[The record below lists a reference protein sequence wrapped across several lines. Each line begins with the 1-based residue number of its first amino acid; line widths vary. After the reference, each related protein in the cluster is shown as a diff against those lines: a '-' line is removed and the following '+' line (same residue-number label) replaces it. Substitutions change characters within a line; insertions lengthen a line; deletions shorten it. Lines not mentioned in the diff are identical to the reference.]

1 MFKPPARRNG
11 AVGPSRPLRDAII
24 RAAAA
29 CLLPMPSPLRRY
41 AVFYFCF
48 YAALGAY
55 TPYVARFVD
64 HLGFSGL
71 VAGGMLGLW
80 YASRIVAPP
89 LWSRAVA
96 RSERPGRWLL
106 AGCLLA
112 SLGFASFGAVTSVAG
127 LFAAMLFFG
136 AFYNAVMPQFEAM
149 TLGAIAGGT
158 EGYGRLRVWG
168 SVGFLVVA
176 GSYGALL
183 DAWGDAWFVGATL
196 PWFALMVW
204 AAWPF
209 RNEPRVAVPG
219 AAVRVAMRVLWT
231 RPGTRPLLF
240 LALLVQAG
248 FGAFYVFYT
257 LHLRANGHDG
267 FAVGLLWVV
276 GVLAEILLFWWAP
289 GLIRRHGIDRLVS
302 LCLGISV
309 LRWVAVALFA
319 GSMPLMIVAQSTH
332 ALGFALFHACLMQ
345 RMATLFPGHEASAGQ
360 GLLYGFSSGLGGVIG
375 ALVAAALWEWQGG
388 AAAFLG
394 GAGFTMLA
402 LALHV
407 QRGSGDQP
415 SPVATARA

>member
-1 MFKPPARRNG
+1 MTPA
-11 AVGPSRPLRDAII
+11 ARD
-24 RAAAA
+24 
-29 CLLPMPSPLRRY
+29 Y

-48 YAALGAY
+48 YASLGAY

-89 LWSRAVA
+89 LWSRGVA
-96 RSERPGRWLL
+96 RSPLPGRWLI
-106 AGCLLA
+106 AGCALA
-112 SLGFASFGAVTSVAG
+112 SLGFASFGFVQTVPQ

-136 AFYNAVMPQFEAM
+136 LFYNAVMPQFEAM
-149 TLGAIAGGT
+149 TLAAIEGQP

-183 DAWGDAWFVGATL
+183 DAWGEVFFVWATL
-196 PWFALMVW
+196 PWFVLMLVAALPWWRVRVGSPHVTVSAD
-204 AAWPF
+204 AATP
-209 RNEPRVAVPG
+209 PTG
-219 AAVRVAMRVLWT
+219 AALPNRIALRSLWG
-231 RPGTRPLLF
+231 RPGVRPLLV

-267 FAVGLLWVV
+267 ATVGLLWVT
-276 GVLAEILLFWWAP
+276 GVLAEIALFWMAP
-289 GLIRRHGIDRLVS
+289 RLIARFGVARLMAI
-302 LCLGISV
+302 CLGVTV
-309 LRWVAVALFA
+309 LRWALVAMVA
-319 GSMPLMIVAQSTH
+319 GSLPLMLAAQLTH

-345 RMATLFPGHEASAGQ
+345 RMAELFPGREGSAGQ

-375 ALVAAALWEWQGG
+375 ALVAAGLWEWQGG
-388 AAAFLG
+388 AAAFSG
-394 GAGFTMLA
+394 GAA
-402 LALHV
+402 LTAGGLILHLH
-407 QRGSGDQP
+407 RR
-415 SPVATARA
+415 AAARATLPHAPTP

>member
-1 MFKPPARRNG
+1 MT
-11 AVGPSRPLRDAII
+11 
-24 RAAAA
+24 
-29 CLLPMPSPLRRY
+29 SPLRRY

-80 YASRIVAPP
+80 YASRVVAPP
-89 LWSRAVA
+89 LWSRWVA
-96 RSERPGRWLL
+96 RSARPGAWLV
-106 AGCLLA
+106 AGCVLA
-112 SLGFASFGAVTSVAG
+112 SIGFASFGAVDSVPG

-149 TLGAIAGGT
+149 TLGAIAGET

-176 GSYGALL
+176 GTYGALL
-183 DAWGDAWFVGATL
+183 DAWGGAWFVGATL
-196 PWFALMVW
+196 PWFALMIW

-209 RNEPRVAVPG
+209 RLEARSSLAPG
-219 AAVRVAMRVLWT
+219 TVRVAMRDLWR
-231 RPGTRPLLF
+231 RPGTRPLLL

-257 LHLRANGHDG
+257 LHLRAHGHDG

-289 GLIRRHGIDRLVS
+289 GLIRRHGVQRLMA
-302 LCLGISV
+302 LCLTLTV
-309 LRWVAVALFA
+309 LRWLAVALFA
-319 GSMPLMIVAQSTH
+319 SSMPLMVLAQSTH

-345 RMATLFPGHEASAGQ
+345 RMASLFPGHEASAGQ

-375 ALVAAALWEWQGG
+375 ALAAAVLWEGYGGRAAFFGG
-388 AAAFLG
+388 ALLTLA
-394 GAGFTMLA
+394 A

-407 QRGSGDQP
+407 RTMAGSR
-415 SPVATARA
+415 RAA

>member
-1 MFKPPARRNG
+1 
-11 AVGPSRPLRDAII
+11 
-24 RAAAA
+24 
-29 CLLPMPSPLRRY
+29 MPFPLRRY

-80 YASRIVAPP
+80 YASRIVSPP

-96 RSERPGRWLL
+96 QSPRPGLWLL

-112 SLGFASFGAVTSVAG
+112 SLGFASFAMVSSVLG
-127 LFAAMLFFG
+127 LFAAMVFFG

-149 TLGAIAGGT
+149 TLGAIAGET

-176 GSYGALL
+176 GTYGALL
-183 DAWGDAWFVGATL
+183 DAWGEAWFVWATL
-196 PWFALMVW
+196 PWFALMIW

-209 RNEPRVAVPG
+209 RHEVRLTSGSSVS
-219 AAVRVAMRVLWT
+219 RVAMRPLWR
-231 RPGTRPLLF
+231 RPGVRPLLL
-240 LALLVQAG
+240 LALIVQAG

-257 LHLRANGHDG
+257 LHLRAHGHDG
-267 FAVGLLWVV
+267 FAVGLLWMV
-276 GVLAEILLFWWAP
+276 GVSAEILLFWSAP
-289 GLIRRHGIDRLVS
+289 GLIRRHGVHRLMA
-302 LCLGISV
+302 LCLGLTV
-309 LRWVAVALFA
+309 GRWVVVALFA
-319 GSMPLMIVAQSTH
+319 SSMPLMVIAQSTH

-345 RMATLFPGHEASAGQ
+345 RMAALFPGHEASAGQ

-375 ALVAAALWEWQGG
+375 ALFAAVLWEWQGG
-388 AAAFLG
+388 VAAFLG
-394 GAGFTMLA
+394 GATLTA
-402 LALHV
+402 LALGLHV
-407 QRGSGDQP
+407 SRGGEVQP
-415 SPVATARA
+415 APIAIAKL

>member
-1 MFKPPARRNG
+1 
-11 AVGPSRPLRDAII
+11 
-24 RAAAA
+24 
-29 CLLPMPSPLRRY
+29 MPSPLRRY

-64 HLGFSGL
+64 YLGFSGL

-89 LWSRAVA
+89 LWSRLVA
-96 RSERPGRWLL
+96 QSPRPGLWLL
-106 AGCLLA
+106 AGCVLA
-112 SLGFASFGAVTSVAG
+112 SLGFASFGAVASVTD

-149 TLGAIAGGT
+149 TLGAIAGET

-183 DAWGDAWFVGATL
+183 DAWGEAWFVGATL

-209 RNEPRVAVPG
+209 RNEARSG
-219 AAVRVAMRVLWT
+219 AATGTVRVAMRELWN
-231 RPGTRPLLF
+231 RPGTRPLLL

-267 FAVGLLWVV
+267 LAVGLLWMV
-276 GVLAEILLFWWAP
+276 GVFAEIVLFWWAP
-289 GLIRRHGIDRLVS
+289 GLIRRHGVHALMA
-302 LCLGISV
+302 LCLGLTV
-309 LRWVAVALFA
+309 ARWIVVALFPA
-319 GSMPLMIVAQSTH
+319 SMPLMVVAQLTH

-345 RMATLFPGHEASAGQ
+345 RMAALFPGHEASAGQ
-360 GLLYGFSSGLGGVIG
+360 GLLYGFSSGLGGVVG
-375 ALVAAALWEWQGG
+375 ALLAAVLWEWRGG
-388 AAAFLG
+388 VAAFLG
-394 GAGFTMLA
+394 GAA
-402 LALHV
+402 LTAAGLGLHLL
-407 QRGSGDQP
+407 RRTEP
-415 SPVATARA
+415 RPNAAKPAAP

>member
-1 MFKPPARRNG
+1 
-11 AVGPSRPLRDAII
+11 
-24 RAAAA
+24 
-29 CLLPMPSPLRRY
+29 MPSPLRRY

-80 YASRIVAPP
+80 YASRIAAPP
-89 LWSRAVA
+89 LWSRWVA
-96 RSERPGRWLL
+96 QSTRPGVWLL

-112 SLGFASFGAVTSVAG
+112 SIGFASFGVVDSVAG

-149 TLGAIAGGT
+149 TLGAIAGET

-176 GSYGALL
+176 GTYGALL
-183 DAWGDAWFVGATL
+183 DTWGEAWFVGATL

-209 RNEPRVAVPG
+209 RHEAPAG
-219 AAVRVAMRVLWT
+219 ATTAAVRVAMRPLWK
-231 RPGTRPLLF
+231 RDGVRPLLS

-257 LHLRANGHDG
+257 LHLRAHGHDG

-276 GVLAEILLFWWAP
+276 GVFAEILLFWWAP
-289 GLIRRHGIDRLVS
+289 GLIRRHGVHRLVAI
-302 LCLGISV
+302 CLGLTVVRWSV
-309 LRWVAVALFA
+309 VALFPA
-319 GSMPLMIVAQSTH
+319 AMPLMIMAQATH

-345 RMATLFPGHEASAGQ
+345 RMAALFPGHEASAGQ

-375 ALVAAALWEWQGG
+375 ALLAAVLWEWQGG
-388 AAAFLG
+388 VAAFLG
-394 GAGFTMLA
+394 GALLTTAA
-402 LALHV
+402 LGLHLF
-407 QRGSGDQP
+407 RRAEP
-415 SPVATARA
+415 RTVATFASPP

>member
-1 MFKPPARRNG
+1 MH
-11 AVGPSRPLRDAII
+11 
-24 RAAAA
+24 
-29 CLLPMPSPLRRY
+29 SPLRRY

-80 YASRIVAPP
+80 YGSRIVAPP

-96 RSERPGRWLL
+96 RAARPGGWLV

-112 SLGFASFGAVTSVAG
+112 SLGFASFGAAATVPG

-136 AFYNAVMPQFEAM
+136 VFYNAVMPQFEAM
-149 TLGAIAGGT
+149 TLGAIAGEA

-176 GSYGALL
+176 GTYGALL
-183 DAWGDAWFVGATL
+183 DAWGEAWFVWATL

-204 AAWPF
+204 AAWSF
-209 RNEPRVAVPG
+209 RDEPGDSRG
-219 AAVRVAMRVLWT
+219 AAAPAATRSDTRVAMRTLW
-231 RPGTRPLLF
+231 RRAGTRPLLL
-240 LALLVQAG
+240 LALLVQSG

-257 LHLRANGHDG
+257 LHLRAHGHDG
-267 FAVGLLWVV
+267 FAVGLLWVI
-276 GVLAEILLFWWAP
+276 GVLAEIALFWWAP
-289 GLIRRHGIDRLVS
+289 RLIRRYGVQRLMA
-302 LCLGISV
+302 LCLVVTVVRWSV
-309 LRWVAVALFA
+309 VALFA
-319 GSMPLMIVAQSTH
+319 PSMPTMVAAQLTH

-345 RMATLFPGHEASAGQ
+345 RMALLFPGAEASAGQ

-375 ALVAAALWEWQGG
+375 ALLAAGLWEWRGG

-394 GAGFTMLA
+394 GAALTLA
-402 LALHV
+402 ALTLHW
-407 QRGSGDQP
+407 RSAA
-415 SPVATARA
+415 SPTEGERPRASSSSA

>member
-1 MFKPPARRNG
+1 
-11 AVGPSRPLRDAII
+11 
-24 RAAAA
+24 
-29 CLLPMPSPLRRY
+29 MPSPLRRY

-80 YASRIVAPP
+80 YGSRILAPP

-96 RSERPGRWLL
+96 RSGQPGLWLL
-106 AGCLLA
+106 GGCMLA
-112 SLGFASFGAVTSVAG
+112 SLGFASFGAVATVPG

-136 AFYNAVMPQFEAM
+136 VFYNAVMPQFEAM
-149 TLGAIAGGT
+149 TLGAIAGAP

-183 DAWGDAWFVGATL
+183 DAWGDAFFVWATL
-196 PWFALMVW
+196 PWFGLMVW
-204 AAWPF
+204 AAWSF
-209 RNEPRVAVPG
+209 RREPRTALPDGVA
-219 AAVRVAMRVLWT
+219 RVAMRALWART
-231 RPGTRPLLF
+231 GTRPLLL

-257 LHLRANGHDG
+257 LHLRAHGHDG
-267 FAVGLLWVV
+267 FAVGMLWVV
-276 GVLAEILLFWWAP
+276 GVLAEIALFWWAP
-289 GLIRRHGIDRLVS
+289 GLIRRHGVHRLMA
-302 LCLGISV
+302 LCLGLTV
-309 LRWVAVALFA
+309 LRWVVVALFA
-319 GSMPLMIVAQSTH
+319 SSMPLMLAAQLTH

-345 RMATLFPGHEASAGQ
+345 RMAALFPGTEASAGQ

-375 ALVAAALWEWQGG
+375 ALLAAGLWEWHGG
-388 AAAFLG
+388 EAAFLG
-394 GAGFTMLA
+394 GAALTLLA
-402 LALHV
+402 LALHWK
-407 QRGSGDQP
+407 RKTSDP
-415 SPVATARA
+415 MRIAEAATP

>member
-1 MFKPPARRNG
+1 
-11 AVGPSRPLRDAII
+11 
-24 RAAAA
+24 
-29 CLLPMPSPLRRY
+29 MPSPLRRY

-96 RSERPGRWLL
+96 RSARPGAWLL
-106 AGCLLA
+106 AGCVLA
-112 SLGFASFGAVTSVAG
+112 SLGFASFALVSNVLG

-149 TLGAIAGGT
+149 TLGALSGGT

-168 SVGFLVVA
+168 SVGFLLVA
-176 GSYGALL
+176 GTYGALL
-183 DAWGDAWFVGATL
+183 DAWGDAAFVWATL

-209 RNEPRVAVPG
+209 RHEARI
-219 AAVRVAMRVLWT
+219 AASVGRERVAMRQLWR
-231 RPGTRPLLF
+231 RPGTRSLLF
-240 LALLVQAG
+240 LALIVQAG

-257 LHLRANGHDG
+257 LHLRAHGHDG
-267 FAVGLLWVV
+267 LAV
-276 GVLAEILLFWWAP
+276 GVLWMVGVSAEILLFWWAP
-289 GLIRRHGIDRLVS
+289 ALIRRHGVHRLMAV
-302 LCLGISV
+302 CLGLTV
-309 LRWVAVALFA
+309 VRWVLVALFA
-319 GSMPLMIVAQSTH
+319 SSMPLMLIAQSTH

-345 RMATLFPGHEASAGQ
+345 RMAALFPGDEASAGQ
-360 GLLYGFSSGLGGVIG
+360 GLLYGFSSGLGGVVG
-375 ALVAAALWEWQGG
+375 ALLAAVLWEWQGG
-388 AAAFLG
+388 IAAFLG
-394 GAGFTMLA
+394 GALLTALA

-407 QRGSGDQP
+407 FRGSRVQP
-415 SPVATARA
+415 AMVVTARV

>member
-1 MFKPPARRNG
+1 
-11 AVGPSRPLRDAII
+11 
-24 RAAAA
+24 
-29 CLLPMPSPLRRY
+29 MPSPLRRY

-89 LWSRAVA
+89 LWSRMVA
-96 RSERPGRWLL
+96 QSARPGLWLL
-106 AGCLLA
+106 AGCVLA
-112 SLGFASFGAVTSVAG
+112 SLGFASFGAVSSVTG

-149 TLGAIAGGT
+149 TLGAIAGET

-183 DAWGDAWFVGATL
+183 DAWGEAWFVWATL

-209 RNEPRVAVPG
+209 RNEARSG
-219 AAVRVAMRVLWT
+219 AATGTVRVAMRELWN
-231 RPGTRPLLF
+231 RPGTRPLLL

-267 FAVGLLWVV
+267 LAVGLLWMV
-276 GVLAEILLFWWAP
+276 GVFAEIVLFWWAP
-289 GLIRRHGIDRLVS
+289 GLIRRHGVHALMA
-302 LCLGISV
+302 LCLGLTV
-309 LRWVAVALFA
+309 ARWIVVALFPA
-319 GSMPLMIVAQSTH
+319 SMALMVAAQLTH

-345 RMATLFPGHEASAGQ
+345 RMAALFPGHEASAGQ
-360 GLLYGFSSGLGGVIG
+360 GLLYGFSSGLGGVVG
-375 ALVAAALWEWQGG
+375 ALLAAVLWEWQGG
-388 AAAFLG
+388 VAAFLG
-394 GAGFTMLA
+394 GAA
-402 LALHV
+402 LTAAGLGLHLL
-407 QRGSGDQP
+407 RRTEP
-415 SPVATARA
+415 RPNAAKPAAP

>member
-1 MFKPPARRNG
+1 
-11 AVGPSRPLRDAII
+11 
-24 RAAAA
+24 
-29 CLLPMPSPLRRY
+29 MPSPLRRY

-80 YASRIVAPP
+80 YASRIAAPP
-89 LWSRAVA
+89 LWSRWVA
-96 RSERPGRWLL
+96 HSPRPGRWLL
-106 AGCLLA
+106 AGCVLA
-112 SLGFASFGAVTSVAG
+112 SLGFASFAAVDTVAG

-149 TLGAIAGGT
+149 TLGAIAGEA

-176 GSYGALL
+176 GTYGALL
-183 DAWGDAWFVGATL
+183 DTWGEAWFVGATL

-209 RNEPRVAVPG
+209 RHEAPART
-219 AAVRVAMRVLWT
+219 AAGPVRVAMRELWN
-231 RPGTRPLLF
+231 RPGTRPLLL

-276 GVLAEILLFWWAP
+276 GVFAEILLFWWAP
-289 GLIRRHGIDRLVS
+289 GLIRRHGVQRLMAF
-302 LCLGISV
+302 CLALTIV
-309 LRWVAVALFA
+309 RWTVVALYA
-319 GSMPLMIVAQSTH
+319 GSMPLMLAAQLTH

-345 RMATLFPGHEASAGQ
+345 RMAALFPGHEASAGQ

-375 ALVAAALWEWQGG
+375 ALLAAVLWEWQGG
-388 AAAFLG
+388 VAAFLG
-394 GAGFTMLA
+394 GALLSLVGLG
-402 LALHV
+402 LHLSRSAAPGPEAV
-407 QRGSGDQP
+407 P
-415 SPVATARA
+415 ARMP

>member
-1 MFKPPARRNG
+1 MTL
-11 AVGPSRPLRDAII
+11 PLRH
-24 RAAAA
+24 
-29 CLLPMPSPLRRY
+29 Y

-80 YASRIVAPP
+80 YGSRIVAPP
-89 LWSRAVA
+89 LWSRLTT
-96 RSERPGRWLL
+96 RSARPGLWLL
-106 AGCLLA
+106 LGCGLA
-112 SLGFASFGAVTSVAG
+112 AAGFASFGAVTTVPQ

-136 AFYNAVMPQFEAM
+136 IFYNAVMPQFEAM
-149 TLGAIAGGT
+149 TLAAIAGEA

-183 DAWGDAWFVGATL
+183 DAWGEAFFVWATL

-204 AAWPF
+204 AAWPY
-209 RNEPRVAVPG
+209 RREHEPAGKADTP
-219 AAVRVAMRVLWT
+219 RVAMRSLW
-231 RPGTRPLLF
+231 RRHGARPLLV

-257 LHLRANGHDG
+257 LHLQAHGHDG

-276 GVLAEILLFWWAP
+276 GVLAEIALFWAAP
-289 GLIRRHGIDRLVS
+289 GLIRRHGTTRLMA
-302 LCLGISV
+302 LCLIVTV
-309 LRWVAVALFA
+309 LRWALVGLFA
-319 GSMPLMIVAQSTH
+319 GSMPLMLAAQLTH

-345 RMATLFPGHEASAGQ
+345 RMAALFPGEEASAGQ

-375 ALVAAALWEWQGG
+375 ALIAAGLWEWRGG

-394 GAGFTMLA
+394 GAALTAMA
-402 LALHV
+402 LALHGWSAS
-407 QRGSGDQP
+407 R
-415 SPVATARA
+415 ATRLR